1 MEYSYCGVRCMNWMV
16 CDIIMCMRQHDTN
29 YATNTNEAVH
39 YYIHGVFQTE
49 DCKGSIQTNRR
60 NRENNVL
67 PEILSFTIE
76 KLILNSLH
84 QIFVA

>member
-1 MEYSYCGVRCMNWMV
+1 MIVENLAHPYLVIESTGLY
-16 CDIIMCMRQHDTN
+16 DTWSLS
-29 YATNTNEAVH
+29 
-39 YYIHGVFQTE
+39 TE

-76 KLILNSLH
+76 KLLLNSLH